1 MHLSVCWV
9 LRLLFA
15 SFFFQVSSGS
25 NYSPHLTILSSFHYL
40 GCQTISKGTYRS
52 TECQRILDLALM
64 CPIRQLMSSM
74 RAQLSLGKDKQS
86 QSAES
91 WSPDWPFPALF
102 KTATVPSCGQRISK
116 WQKLLFPHYF
126 SHTTE
131 CILHKKS
138 YVLLLHQTQTGWTV
152 SHVQTELIHLFFP
165 LISIFCWSGTSWR
178 EIDCQSNKQLC
189 CLRSVSE
196 TAVNKPQHS
205 SLRINALCLWKPWW
219 SGHTDPPVE
228 QPSVAS
234 VVQIFCSKA
243 LKLGMEPPIFQTVA
257 DRLHLKE
264 PRSESS
270 GG

>member
-15 SFFFQVSSGS
+15 GFFFFQVSSGS

-52 TECQRILDLALM
+52 TESQRILDLALM

-131 CILHKKS
+131 C
-138 YVLLLHQTQTGWTV
+138 YFLLLFYTKKLRFASASNSNRLDGFTRTNGIDPLVFSSYFHFL
-152 SHVQTELIHLFFP
+152 LI
-165 LISIFCWSGTSWR
+165 G
-178 EIDCQSNKQLC
+178 DQLKRDW
-189 CLRSVSE
+189 LSV
-196 TAVNKPQHS
+196 K
-205 SLRINALCLWKPWW
+205 
-219 SGHTDPPVE
+219 
-228 QPSVAS
+228 
-234 VVQIFCSKA
+234 
-243 LKLGMEPPIFQTVA
+243 
-257 DRLHLKE
+257 
-264 PRSESS
+264 
-270 GG
+270 